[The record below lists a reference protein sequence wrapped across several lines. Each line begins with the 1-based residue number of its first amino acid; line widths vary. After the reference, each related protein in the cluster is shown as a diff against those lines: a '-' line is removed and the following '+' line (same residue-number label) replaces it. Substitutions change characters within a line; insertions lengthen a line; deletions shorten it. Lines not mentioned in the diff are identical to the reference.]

1 MNQLRRIIFRNAALK
16 PSKGFQ
22 ALKDPAIRAEVIGFA
37 NPKLDA
43 LTDVL
48 QSLTNAEVEYLNLL
62 STERLLTNNQ
72 SVLSNKIVNAGGYA
86 IEPIS
91 YVYQQEWISAEW
103 KETNLLE
110 FALNDEIE
118 EAGDKV
124 EVEAV
129 KENYDVELTSVDASQ
144 KIKIIKALR

>member
-1 MNQLRRIIFRNAALK
+1 MNQLRRIMFRNASLK

-22 ALKDPAIRAEVIGFA
+22 AVRDEKIRAEVTGYA

-43 LTDVL
+43 LANVL
-48 QSLTNAEVEYLNLL
+48 QSLTNAEVEYLNALITQRSL
-62 STERLLTNNQ
+62 KNNH
-72 SVLSNKIVNAGGYA
+72 SILENKIININGYV
-86 IEPIS
+86 IDPIS
-91 YVYQQEWISAEW
+91 YVYQQNWVTKEW

-110 FALNDEIE
+110 FVLNDLIE

-129 KENYDVELTSVDASQ
+129 RENYDV
-144 KIKIIKALR
+144 